1 MPRLSCLVFV
11 FVCVL
16 LAGSVKHV
24 KQQGDRGFK
33 RRQTQTPSI
42 PVSIASLQRD
52 EELHGCMGE
61 SGVNQAEVGCQTA
74 AGSSEELLPAE
85 IEAQREEAA
94 LLTALAQ
101 AGPSAPAA
109 PTLTS
114 ASVASQTNVSGLLAL
129 QLNNL
134 QALEASSPHLWE
146 APIDQTVQCDL
157 DVRVVA
163 LKPGKRQS

>member
-1 MPRLSCLVFV
+1 MGSGS
-11 FVCVL
+11 L
-16 LAGSVKHV
+16 LARA
-24 KQQGDRGFK
+24 DLR
-33 RRQTQTPSI
+33 I
-42 PVSIASLQRD
+42 VSLPGAFSARATERD
-52 EELHGCMGE
+52 HAERD
-61 SGVNQAEVGCQTA
+61 AEVGCQTA

-94 LLTALAQ
+94 LLTALAE

-134 QALEASSPHLWE
+134 QVLEASSPHLWE

-157 DVRVVA
+157 DASLIPELVEAMESFELQRM
-163 LKPGKRQS
+163 RQEDHV